1 MPLTSSWPLVTRRA
15 LDRVVDILDANPAGV
30 ALIGNEGV
38 GKTTLAAQAAQ
49 RLGRGEPLWAIGT
62 LSQSSIPFG

>member
-38 GKTTLAAQAAQ
+38 GKTTLAAQAAR
-49 RLGRGEPLWAIGT
+49 RLGRG
-62 LSQSSIPFG
+62 